1 MTRSKHNIMRIFRF
15 FLPLF
20 LMGQMSAVALSAP
33 KKAAAKPVYDH
44 LVQPDYRTPYGIPA
58 EASVTASLEKI
69 LAYLE
74 ANTPMAVLDGR
85 TGKPLS
91 DIGQIDSLSRL
102 QQGKFRL
109 SCYEWG
115 VTYAAMLKA
124 GAVTGNRR
132 FTDYT
137 LDRLGFLA
145 ATASAFQPF
154 VGQGILRRDGQMRQ
168 VMNPKALD
176 DCGAMCAAMIQASS
190 EMAPG
195 TLDACILNYME
206 WIMDKQYRLPDGHLA
221 RIRPY
226 RNSVWLDDMFM
237 SIPAIAR
244 MGAFTG
250 EQKYFDEACRQYRL
264 FTEKMFVAETGLF
277 RHGWV
282 ESMPYHPSVY
292 WGRANGWAILTTVE
306 LLDVLPGDHFYR
318 PAVLS
323 TLRAHAEALLACQ
336 SGEGFWH
343 QLLDRSDS
351 YLETSATAI
360 YCYALAKAVNE
371 GWLDAQTFGPATLL
385 AWNAVSTK
393 ITDEGHVEGTC
404 VGTGM
409 AFDPAFYYYRPALDS
424 AAHGY
429 GTTLLAG
436 AEVIR
441 LLHETHPVLN
451 DGAVMFYP
459 YEITTDSP
467 LFEDTPANHK

>member
-237 SIPAIAR
+237 SSRPSPGWAPSPASKNISTKPAANTVCSPKKCSSPKR
-244 MGAFTG
+244 GCSATVGWSRCRITPPFTG
-250 EQKYFDEACRQYRL
+250 GAP
-264 FTEKMFVAETGLF
+264 TAG
-277 RHGWV
+277 
-282 ESMPYHPSVY
+282 PS
-292 WGRANGWAILTTVE
+292 
-306 LLDVLPGDHFYR
+306 
-318 PAVLS
+318 
-323 TLRAHAEALLACQ
+323 
-336 SGEGFWH
+336 
-343 QLLDRSDS
+343 
-351 YLETSATAI
+351 
-360 YCYALAKAVNE
+360 
-371 GWLDAQTFGPATLL
+371 
-385 AWNAVSTK
+385 
-393 ITDEGHVEGTC
+393 
-404 VGTGM
+404 
-409 AFDPAFYYYRPALDS
+409 
-424 AAHGY
+424 
-429 GTTLLAG
+429 
-436 AEVIR
+436 
-441 LLHETHPVLN
+441 
-451 DGAVMFYP
+451 
-459 YEITTDSP
+459 
-467 LFEDTPANHK
+467 